1 MARTLKTEVCVICW
15 SRKKKQGLDNSRLF
29 VNTEFC
35 NCLSLNSQN
44 TTACQFDEI
53 YTGTI
58 NLLILKNLEQCQIE
72 LGLDIIVW

>member
-1 MARTLKTEVCVICW
+1 MLSAEAEDLGG
-15 SRKKKQGLDNSRLF
+15 KKKQGLDNSRFF

-35 NCLSLNSQN
+35 NCLLLNSQN
-44 TTACQFDEI
+44 TTACKFDEI